1 MKRFLLLTL
10 SLTLLLIFPA
20 QTLASVPPPTSRT
33 ISEYDMIC
41 QERTTARNNVQS
53 GLMTAQEAAQLKIF
67 KVEDE
72 LLRLASLP
80 SQDLASMGYT
90 ASQIAILKAYK
101 GGPLED
107 HPEMR
112 AVMSSFSFD
121 ISCKTQNA
129 STTSFIADFSWEW
142 SSRPLFVGVDYAVFL
157 WEGTSISGNPV
168 NTAIDMSDSSA
179 TVSYYFVSGGGLYG
193 EVPLD
198 YTMRD
203 QYGYICYDI
212 DMQTVTPAA
221 ESIWAKCGE
230 AAICVNRTGTATFS
244 EAKFGFCYG
253 HEYISIVPTITC
265 STNPISVSFS
275 SGITTMCLDTKRFS
289 ASGVELD

>member
-20 QTLASVPPPTSRT
+20 QTLASVPPSTSRT

-112 AVMSSFSFD
+112 AV
-121 ISCKTQNA
+121 
-129 STTSFIADFSWEW
+129 
-142 SSRPLFVGVDYAVFL
+142 
-157 WEGTSISGNPV
+157 
-168 NTAIDMSDSSA
+168 
-179 TVSYYFVSGGGLYG
+179 
-193 EVPLD
+193 
-198 YTMRD
+198 
-203 QYGYICYDI
+203 
-212 DMQTVTPAA
+212 TPAA
-221 ESIWAKCGE
+221 ESIWAKCGK

-275 SGITTMCLDTKRFS
+275 SGITTMCLDTRRFS